1 MSPGDSIPD
10 WVLGGASAAHRIA
23 TDRVANPE
31 YTTLCQ
37 QAQVLIVQHELGAA
51 IKISHAAV
59 SLDPCR
65 FEAYHIIAACHM
77 NLRSWIDALEALE
90 WAWLI
95 DQSNEETLKG
105 VQRVRNEL
113 AACNPQSAS
122 IRPWP
127 ELSANRFYSRAVKQF
142 ADVSNYPSAFL
153 AGQLAEREKHPHLVE
168 NELANLR
175 MEVCDWPALLELR
188 DRLESGRWREGSGLF
203 SPWLALHLVDAPKLH
218 LEVAQK
224 VLNDRRGHQAVRTRK
239 LPHARISGRRPKVG
253 YLSADFH
260 DHATTRLMVAML
272 EQHDR
277 GKWEIFGLSYGPDD
291 KSPMRK
297 RVERAFE
304 HFIDLHGIG
313 EVSGVEQI
321 RDLGLDVLVDVKGLT
336 ANFVPAYT
344 IYRPAPI
351 VVNYLAYPGSM
362 GSASYD
368 YVLGDEVVTPFDK
381 QPQFTECIVQLPHSY
396 QCNDPHRDVAI
407 ATPTRLEA
415 GLPEGGIVFAAFNNT
430 RKITPEVFAVW
441 MKILLRVPG
450 SVLWIIASESLT
462 QSNLREAANQHGVES
477 DRLIFAPSLRAD
489 LHMARHR
496 LADVFLDTF
505 PYNAHTTASDALWM
519 GVPVVTL
526 RGESFAANV
535 ASSLLKSSGLNE
547 LITQSWSEYEEVAV
561 SLACSPSRLADLKA
575 HLFSQKVTGP
585 LFNATRFAR
594 NVEQAFAFMIDRS
607 RSAKPPHPFSVRD
620 FEKGGGCRLLGSK
633 TCKTNFD
640 IW

>member
-1 MSPGDSIPD
+1 MQPVDDVPG
-10 WVLGGASAAHRIA
+10 WAWGGASATDQIA
-23 TDRVANPE
+23 INRVNNPE
-31 YTTLCQ
+31 YATLCQ
-37 QAQVLIVQHELGAA
+37 QAQVLLVHRELGAA

-90 WAWLI
+90 WAWLV

-113 AACNPQSAS
+113 AACNPQSAR
-122 IRPWP
+122 IRPWS
-127 ELSANRFYSRAVKQF
+127 ELSVNGFYSRAVKQF
-142 ADVSNYPSAFL
+142 ADVKNYPSAFL
-153 AGQLAEREKHPHLVE
+153 AGQLAEKEKNPHFVE
-168 NELANLR
+168 TELANLR

-188 DRLESGRWREGSGLF
+188 DSLESGRWREGSGL
-203 SPWLALHLVDAPKLH
+203 SPWLALHLIDAPKLH
-218 LEVAQK
+218 LEVVQRF
-224 VLNDRRGHQAVRTRK
+224 LNDRRGHQAVRTRK
-239 LPHARISGRRPKVG
+239 LRHARISGRRPKIG

-277 GKWEIFGLSYGPDD
+277 RKWEIFGLSYGPDD

-297 RVERAFE
+297 RVEKAFE

-313 EVSGVEQI
+313 EASGVEQI
-321 RDLGLDVLVDVKGLT
+321 RDLDLDVLVDVKGLT
-336 ANFVPAYT
+336 ANFVPEYT
-344 IYRPAPI
+344 ISRPAPV

-368 YVLGDEVVTPFDK
+368 YVLGDTVVTPFDK
-381 QPQFTECIVQLPHSY
+381 QLQFTECIVQLPHSY
-396 QCNDPHRDVAI
+396 QCNDPLRKVSP
-407 ATPTRLEA
+407 ATPSRVDA
-415 GLPEGGIVFAAFNNT
+415 GLPDDGIVFAAFNNT

-450 SVLWIIASESLT
+450 SVIWLIASEPLT
-462 QSNLREAANQHGVES
+462 QRNLREAAGLQGVES
-477 DRLIFAPSLRAD
+477 YRLVFAPSLRAD

-496 LADVFLDTF
+496 LADMFLDTF

-519 GVPVVTL
+519 GVPVVTMQ
-526 RGESFAANV
+526 GESFASRV
-535 ASSLLKSSGLNE
+535 ASSLLHTSGLSE
-547 LITQSWSEYEEVAV
+547 LIVQNWIEYEELVV
-561 SLACSPSRLADLKA
+561 CSACSPLKLAKLKEHLLSQREFNPLFDPIRLAK
-575 HLFSQKVTGP
+575 
-585 LFNATRFAR
+585 NM
-594 NVEQAFAFMIDRS
+594 EQAFAFMIDRS
-607 RSAKPPHPFSVRD
+607 RSGKPPHPFSVRD
-620 FEKGGGCRLLGSK
+620 SDEGGGCRLLGSK
-633 TCKTNFD
+633 AYKTQFN